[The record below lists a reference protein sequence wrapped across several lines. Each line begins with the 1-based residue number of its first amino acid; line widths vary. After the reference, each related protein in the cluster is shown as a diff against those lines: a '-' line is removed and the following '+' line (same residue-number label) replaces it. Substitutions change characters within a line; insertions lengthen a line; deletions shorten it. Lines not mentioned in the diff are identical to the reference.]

1 MVHVV
6 IAGAGIVGVS
16 SAIWLQRAGHE
27 VTLVDRMDGAL
38 RTSYGN
44 AGVLAAG
51 AILPVP
57 VPGLA
62 QKLPKMVFSRDEPL
76 FLRMALS
83 AAPVALFGEISQ
95 LCARRSCGTLRPFPV
110 LSLVR

>member
-1 MVHVV
+1 MAHIV

-16 SAIWLQRAGHE
+16 TAIWLQRAGHA
-27 VTLVDRMDGAL
+27 VTLVDRMDGAM

-62 QKLPKMVFSRDEPL
+62 WKLPKMRSPHTSLAQGFCLLYSSRFSQRPQSWTLAQKWPL
-76 FLRMALS
+76 LTF
-83 AAPVALFGEISQ
+83 
-95 LCARRSCGTLRPFPV
+95 
-110 LSLVR
+110 

>member
-1 MVHVV
+1 MAHIV

-16 SAIWLQRAGHE
+16 TAIWLQRAGHA
-27 VTLVDRMDGAL
+27 VTLVDRMDGAM

-62 QKLPKMVFSRDEPL
+62 WKLPKMLLSRDSRYFCNGAICHACFL
-76 FLRMALS
+76 F
-83 AAPVALFGEISQ
+83 
-95 LCARRSCGTLRPFPV
+95 
-110 LSLVR
+110 